1 MKKVVTLMLV
11 LGLVSVVSAVPS
23 VVNLTLSTTDAH
35 LLVAP
40 GTVISVDFSIDQDV
54 KIITETTGID
64 FTATGASNALAVGAW
79 DAAGLGAV
87 AVSDGT
93 LDGTANAIQNAAA
106 NWTVTKLAGSILYSF
121 DLTINEDGTVGM
133 ANLDGGS
140 DFTVVGGFP
149 PSYQDIGTVT
159 GFDVTIIPEPATMAL
174 LGLGGL
180 LLRRKK

>member
-64 FTATGASNALAVGAW
+64 FTATGASNALAAIGTPEATQVLL
-79 DAAGLGAV
+79 DAARDAQETDHRERILFACRWLKNKDSV
-87 AVSDGT
+87 QLLEKA
-93 LDGTANAIQNAAA
+93 LDDMSSASVRAAAA
-106 NWTVTKLAGSILYSF
+106 NALANF
-121 DLTINEDGTVGM
+121 ENEPIAVHLARAYERETDPRVKEAITD
-133 ANLDGGS
+133 AI
-140 DFTVVGGFP
+140 
-149 PSYQDIGTVT
+149 QR
-159 GFDVTIIPEPATMAL
+159 
-174 LGLGGL
+174 LGA
-180 LLRRKK
+180 RSM